1 MPKINISDLDINSE
15 DEEIKPIKKEKM
27 SPKKMKSGDDNKP
40 KQTKKK

>member
-1 MPKINISDLDINSE
+1 MPKININELE
-15 DEEIKPIKKEKM
+15 FEEKEIKPIKKEKM

>member
-1 MPKINISDLDINSE
+1 MPKININELEFEEN
-15 DEEIKPIKKEKM
+15 EIKPIKKEKM